1 MLFDK
6 KGAGTIP
13 QDSLGDVLRALGQ
26 NPTQKDVAELAQR
39 AGKDSQ
45 SSGILSCCVVTHP
58 PRCAVDYNTF
68 LQILHRPDGFES
80 AGTAGTSPCA
90 GATTPLIVEFV
101 VQRNSSRDS
110 RYSTRRATDSSDRG
124 SCVTSSPRS
133 GRS

>member
-45 SSGILSCCVVTHP
+45 SRLVIP
-58 PRCAVDYNTF
+58 PALR
-68 LQILHRPDGFES
+68 
-80 AGTAGTSPCA
+80 
-90 GATTPLIVEFV
+90 
-101 VQRNSSRDS
+101 
-110 RYSTRRATDSSDRG
+110 
-124 SCVTSSPRS
+124 
-133 GRS
+133 